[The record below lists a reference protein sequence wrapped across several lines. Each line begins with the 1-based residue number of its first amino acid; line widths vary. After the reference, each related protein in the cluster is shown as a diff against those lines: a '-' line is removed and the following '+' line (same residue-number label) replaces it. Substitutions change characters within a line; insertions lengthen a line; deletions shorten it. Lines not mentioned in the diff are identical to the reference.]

1 MFVGCPRQKSVS
13 QIQSGEYCQQY
24 VVVMISKAEETVD
37 LRQQRHAPFQKDAL
51 KGERGNLAEVVV

>member
-1 MFVGCPRQKSVS
+1 MFLGCPREKSVS

-37 LRQQRHAPFQKDAL
+37 LRQQRHEPLRQDAPM
-51 KGERGNLAEVVV
+51 GERGNLAEVVV